1 MDSYLVIKILKRFIE
16 SIDNKIKSIS
26 LASHMKKKLKVL
38 FLSVEVAPFAKVG
51 GLGDVAGALPPALF
65 ALGVDI
71 RICLPLHSF
80 IDQKKYGLKKI
91 NSFQSLIANKK
102 TITNVYE
109 TKLPGSD
116 VVVYFL
122 ENFYLKSQH
131 VYNSSKTRVSD
142 YERFAIFSKLALE
155 ALAPLDF
162 LPEVI
167 HFNDWHLG
175 LLPLLIKNST
185 DKKIKKI
192 KTILTIHNLASQG
205 ICSAKVLD
213 LIGINKFPAKRIKA
227 GNINFLAEGILGANK
242 ITTVSPTYAEEILT
256 AEQGFGLEKLLL
268 SRRKDLH
275 GILNGIDTIFFD
287 PAADKFIFEKYDR
300 ASLDAKKENRR
311 ILIKKL
317 GWTANSLPLAGVVTR
332 FVWQKG
338 MDLFNEDF
346 FKLPCRFV
354 FLGAG
359 DPQFEKQLQQ
369 LARQRKD
376 KFKVLIKF
384 DEKLA
389 HQIYASSD
397 LFLIPSRFEPCGLTQ
412 MIAMRYGTVPV
423 VRRTGG
429 LKDTVDNKVG
439 FSFDQMT
446 PQAFYRIAEKALSV
460 YRGQPK
466 LWRAKQ
472 LAGMERDFSWWNS
485 ARKYLKVYR
494 GSGD

>member
-1 MDSYLVIKILKRFIE
+1 MTIK
-16 SIDNKIKSIS
+16 NKKI
-26 LASHMKKKLKVL
+26 KVL

-51 GLGDVAGALPPALF
+51 GLGDVAGALPPALLK
-65 ALGVDI
+65 LGADI
-71 RICLPLHSF
+71 RICLPLYNF
-80 IDQKKYGLKKI
+80 INQRKYGLKKI

-102 TITNVYE
+102 IITNIYE
-109 TKLPGSD
+109 TKLPNSE

-122 ENFYLKSQH
+122 ENSYLKSRQI
-131 VYNSSKTRVSD
+131 YNSPLEKTID
-142 YERFAIFSKLALE
+142 HDRFAIFSKLALE
-155 ALAPLDF
+155 ALTPLEF
-162 LPEVI
+162 FPEVI

-175 LLPLLIKNST
+175 LLPLLIKNSA
-185 DKKIKKI
+185 DKRIKKI

-213 LIGINKFPAKRIKA
+213 LIGINKFPAKRIKV
-227 GNINFLAEGILGANK
+227 GNINFLAEGISGANK

-256 AEQGFGLEKLLL
+256 AEQGFGLEGVLL
-268 SRRKDLH
+268 SRKKDLS
-275 GILNGIDTIFFD
+275 GILNGIDTDFFN
-287 PAADKFIFEKYDR
+287 PAMDKFIFKNY
-300 ASLDAKKENRR
+300 DAKKLENKAENRK
-311 ILIKKL
+311 LLVKKL
-317 GWTANSLPLAGVVTR
+317 GWENNNLPLAGVVTR

-338 MDLFNEDF
+338 LDLFNEEF

-359 DPQFEKQLQQ
+359 DPQLEKQLQQ
-369 LARQRKD
+369 LVKKNKD
-376 KFKVLIKF
+376 RFKVLIKF

-412 MIAMRYGTVPV
+412 LVAMRYGAVPI

-429 LKDTVDNKVG
+429 LKDTVDAKVG
-439 FSFDQMT
+439 FSFNQMT
-446 PQAFYRIAEKALSV
+446 SQAFYQAAEKALSIFHN
-460 YRGQPK
+460 QPE

-485 ARKYLKVYR
+485 ARKYLKLYQNL
-494 GSGD
+494 